1 MLFTGSCTAICTPF
15 TDSGI
20 NLPEFERL
28 IEFQIQNGT
37 DALLVLGTTGEPAT
51 MTADEKQLVM
61 DCAIKTVGGR
71 VPVII
76 GIGGNSTQGCI
87 DMAKAAAKAGAN
99 GVLCVTPYYNKCTPE
114 GMVSHFTAAADAT
127 DLPMILYNVPSRTA
141 MNITPEIAQ
150 RLAEHK
156 NIAAIKEASGNISQ
170 IAETA
175 RLTRGKLTIYSG
187 NDDHIVPVLSLG
199 GKGVIS
205 VLANVAPRYTHE
217 LVAAYLAGETQ
228 KATEMQLDVNALVS
242 ALFCEVNPIPVKTAL
257 RALGYDMGP
266 LRLPLCDMTAEHHER
281 LMAELAAFG
290 LLK

>member
-1 MLFTGSCTAICTPF
+1 
-15 TDSGI
+15 
-20 NLPEFERL
+20 
-28 IEFQIQNGT
+28 
-37 DALLVLGTTGEPAT
+37 

-281 LMAELAAFG
+281 LMAELAACG